1 MKYKKWCFGL
11 VGLMLFGLLCI
22 AGVNYFVDPFGY
34 FSFQGGDYSKLDFRI
49 GDGYYRRVM
58 KAEHVQNFNDQ
69 YDAYIIGGSKTGSV
83 FTESLQK
90 IDGYRYYN
98 MFEMGGTTG
107 EYLQWTEFVL
117 ENASPKKIVICLSGG
132 EPRRLEYKQEAAV
145 NLMPAVVTG
154 ESQLVEYA
162 DYLLKDVKIGLGQL
176 WDEIKNGKESNTF
189 NYPHGERY
197 LKTRYKSCAKD
208 REKFTKKK
216 VLKNFKKHM
225 KQLFTSPRKL
235 PYFEECLDD
244 MRAIKELC
252 DANGV
257 ELQVIMAPSFIGEK
271 AEHDSEYFRDYMQQ
285 LAVITDYWDFSGY
298 CDINMNPYNY
308 FDEGHFYYEV
318 ADLMIDIMAGET
330 TYEGFGTYVTKE
342 NAAEV
347 VRQREADYNELKAEY
362 DATGTIALPGL
373 DDSSWIYNEEYWDF

>member
-1 MKYKKWCFGL
+1 
-11 VGLMLFGLLCI
+11 
-22 AGVNYFVDPFGY
+22 
-34 FSFQGGDYSKLDFRI
+34 
-49 GDGYYRRVM
+49 
-58 KAEHVQNFNDQ
+58 
-69 YDAYIIGGSKTGSV
+69 
-83 FTESLQK
+83 
-90 IDGYRYYN
+90 
-98 MFEMGGTTG
+98 
-107 EYLQWTEFVL
+107 
-117 ENASPKKIVICLSGG
+117 
-132 EPRRLEYKQEAAV
+132 
-145 NLMPAVVTG
+145 
-154 ESQLVEYA
+154 
-162 DYLLKDVKIGLGQL
+162 
-176 WDEIKNGKESNTF
+176 
-189 NYPHGERY
+189 
-197 LKTRYKSCAKD
+197 
-208 REKFTKKK
+208 
-216 VLKNFKKHM
+216 M